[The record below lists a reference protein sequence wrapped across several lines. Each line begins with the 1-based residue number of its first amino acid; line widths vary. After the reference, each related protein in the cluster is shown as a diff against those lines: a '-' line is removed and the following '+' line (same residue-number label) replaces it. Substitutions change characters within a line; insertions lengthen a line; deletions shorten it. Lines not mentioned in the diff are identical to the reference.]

1 MQWDHDNKT
10 SMWCDK
16 NPSGLIRWG
25 LHIKILLD
33 EEKKQNTIMS
43 FPFLAVSCSEEIQ
56 CCVDWERCRCHLCG
70 FSLLVFVC
78 ISPALHCSRFV
89 CKALKASCSHAM
101 RSLLIKELLQHMG
114 RDISSHACQT
124 YWILSFFI
132 SVNNKPRQTQI
143 QLHQRGEVK
152 CDEMVC
158 VSTQV
163 DMGTGVWGL
172 YYWGL
177 VWNTYFV
184 MLHDWLTSVEQ
195 KRWFSF

>member
-1 MQWDHDNKT
+1 MYYHLIWSLHFFSPRWKIVVKKCSEIMTIKLVCDVIRITAVWSGEGCTSKSFLMKKRNKT
-10 SMWCDK
+10 QLWAF
-16 NPSGLIRWG
+16 R
-25 LHIKILLD
+25 
-33 EEKKQNTIMS
+33 
-43 FPFLAVSCSEEIQ
+43 
-56 CCVDWERCRCHLCG
+56 
-70 FSLLVFVC
+70 SLLCLAQRRFSAVWIDCFRTESDADVICVGFLCWCLPC

-152 CDEMVC
+152 CEEMVC

-163 DMGTGVWGL
+163 DMRTGVWGL
-172 YYWGL
+172 Y
-177 VWNTYFV
+177 
-184 MLHDWLTSVEQ
+184 
-195 KRWFSF
+195 